1 MSVSPSP
8 QKKAKVPKATTESKV
23 KASAATKVSKPT
35 FQTLVMD
42 AVKALNERNGS
53 TRMKI
58 CNYVLDKYQTT
69 QSNKAV
75 SMKVSA
81 ALRKCV
87 VDGLLTQGHKPGK
100 PQPLEGS
107 VNGSFKI
114 NKEKAKEMEKK
125 SKAAAAKTSAKTSAP
140 KKKATTSA
148 APKKVA
154 KLLVESRKSLGTPM
168 KKRKPAKAATAAAKS
183 PAAKPKPAKKAAAK
197 SKSPVKSKSP
207 AKAKK
212 AAAKP
217 AKKSPT
223 KKKAPKASPAPKAKP
238 ALKATASP
246 SPKAVAGKKR
256 GAPKARK

>member
-1 MSVSPSP
+1 MSASPSP
-8 QKKAKVPKATTESKV
+8 QKKAKVPKATSETKV
-23 KASAATKVSKPT
+23 KVSAAKKVSKPT

-87 VDGLLTQGHKPGK
+87 SDGLLTQGHKPGK

-125 SKAAAAKTSAKTSAP
+125 SKAAAKTSAKNSAP

-197 SKSPVKSKSP
+197 SKSP

-212 AAAKP
+212 AAAKT

>member
-1 MSVSPSP
+1 MSASPSP
-8 QKKAKVPKATTESKV
+8 QKKAKVPKATSESKV
-23 KASAATKVSKPT
+23 KASAAKKVSKPT

-87 VDGLLTQGHKPGK
+87 LDALLTQGHKPGK
-100 PQPLEGS
+100 PQPVEGS

-125 SKAAAAKTSAKTSAP
+125 SKAAAKTSAKTSAP

-168 KKRKPAKAATAAAKS
+168 KKRKPTKAATAAAKS

-212 AAAKP
+212 AAAKT

-238 ALKATASP
+238 ALKVTASP